1 MANSLYNQNNQRG
14 NKASGSSVTLNVGG
28 VAFSKAKPHTQVF
41 ENSQQVDNT
50 DGFINIL
57 SVSGT
62 KGTATVPSIKAFCVY
77 NMGDVPAEIQFVY
90 QEWKNNSNT
99 DDANSVDMGGGATVN
114 RYATMIL
121 PAGDF
126 FYLPHGRLIGYNA
139 DASAANA
146 TTIEN
151 TAPDSNMYVDSGADL
166 DHATSATMGS
176 DAAHT
181 TLNLESG
188 HSKYFKVGD
197 LIRIENEICEVTAV
211 GTGADLANST
221 CTIKR
226 GLFGSTAA
234 THADDVAIRLPFFNM
249 YADFDKYSVS
259 QTDKDGKFRAKN
271 FFGYGR
277 TGDAISDGVQ
287 AGSVGIKFYQAG
299 YQELGL
305 AGITAN
311 TNSGLAASTAYALNI
326 TVDGG
331 STFANLSF
339 TTDSSNLNFGGRNG
353 VLNKIQDALNVQY
366 YTSGNLFE
374 KKVTVGLVNGD
385 VRFTSGQYLSGSAI
399 ALAAPSSGTTPF
411 GVGRLPAIANVEA
424 AVAAKLPDDTIY
436 DKEPYDASPN
446 KGAFMYDDGQGNLLG
461 AGSGRI
467 NYETGEIDFTSLPNA
482 EFVINV
488 IHKSAHAGGV
498 NSDTANGKN
507 TIQTIGARCVNPKL
521 NTTVKV
527 IAFN

>member
-1 MANSLYNQNNQRG
+1 MANVDVRLALGNN
-14 NKASGSSVTLNVGG
+14 S
-28 VAFSKAKPHTQVF
+28 FSKSKAFNQVF
-41 ENSQQVDNT
+41 ENTQEVDNT

-77 NMGDVPAEIQFVY
+77 NTGDVPAEIQFAF
-90 QEWKNNSNT
+90 QEFKNNSNV
-99 DDANSVDMGGGATVN
+99 DEDNSVDLGGGSTNLRFV
-114 RYATMIL
+114 TMML

-126 FYLPHGRLIGYNA
+126 FYLPHGRVIGYNE

-176 DAAHT
+176 DATHT
-181 TLNLESG
+181 TLNLENG
-188 HSKYFKVGD
+188 HSKFFKVGD

-249 YADFDKYSVS
+249 MADFDKFSVV
-259 QTDKDGKFRAKN
+259 QTDKNGIFHAKN

-287 AGSVGIKFYQAG
+287 AGSIGIKFYSAG
-299 YQELGL
+299 FQEFGL
-305 AGITAN
+305 SGITAN
-311 TNSGLAASTAYALNI
+311 TNSGLVASTTYAFDI
-326 TVDGG
+326 SCDGG
-331 STFANLSF
+331 SDFTLSF
-339 TTDSSNLNFGGRNG
+339 TTDSSNLNFGGKNG
-353 VLNKIQDALNVQY
+353 IINKIQDALNVAF

-374 KKVTVGLVNGD
+374 KRVTVSITNGD
-385 VRFTSGQYLSGSAI
+385 IRFTSGQHLSTSAI
-399 ALAAPSSGTTPF
+399 SITAPASGTTPF
-411 GVGRLPAIANVEA
+411 GVGRLPAVGDLEA
-424 AVAAKLPDDTIY
+424 PVAAELPDDTVF
-436 DKEPYDASPN
+436 DRTTFDESPN
-446 KGAFMYDDGQGNLLG
+446 KPAFMYDDGEGNLVG
-461 AGSGRI
+461 IGNGRI
-467 NYETGEIDFTSLPNA
+467 NYETGEIRFTALPNA
-482 EFVINV
+482 EFVLNV

-498 NSDTANGKN
+498 NADTTDGKN
-507 TIQTIGARCVNPKL
+507 TIQSIGARSINPKL
-521 NTTVKV
+521 NTTVK
-527 IAFN
+527 ILAYN

>member
-1 MANSLYNQNNQRG
+1 MANVNIGL
-14 NKASGSSVTLNVGG
+14 TLGTNS
-28 VAFSKAKPHTQVF
+28 FSKAKSFNQVF
-41 ENSQQVDNT
+41 ENSQEVDNT

-57 SVSGT
+57 SVSST

-77 NMGDVPAEIQFVY
+77 NTGDVPAEIQFVF
-90 QEWKNNSNT
+90 QEWKNNSNV
-99 DDANSVDMGGGATVN
+99 DDDNSVDMGGGATN
-114 RYATMIL
+114 LRYVTMVL

-126 FYLPHGRLIGYNA
+126 FYLPHGRVIGYNA

-151 TAPDSNMYVDSGADL
+151 TAPDSNMYIDSGADL

-176 DAAHT
+176 DATHT
-181 TLNLESG
+181 TLNLENG

-234 THADDVAIRLPFFNM
+234 THADDVAIRFPFFNM
-249 YADFDKYSVS
+249 TADFDKFSVA
-259 QTDKDGKFRAKN
+259 QTDKDGIFHAKN

-277 TGDAISDGVQ
+277 TGDAISDGIQ
-287 AGSVGIKFYQAG
+287 AGSIGIKFYQAG
-299 YQELGL
+299 FQEFGL
-305 AGITAN
+305 SGITAN
-311 TNSGLAASTAYALNI
+311 TNSGLVASTTYAFDI
-326 TVDGG
+326 AVDGG
-331 STFANLSF
+331 SDFTLSF

-353 VLNKIQDALNVQY
+353 IVNKIQDALNAGF

-374 KKVTVGLVNGD
+374 KKVNVAIVSGD
-385 VRFTSGQYLSGSAI
+385 IRFTSGQHLSGSAI
-399 ALAAPSSGTTPF
+399 SISAPASGTTPF
-411 GVGRLPAIANVEA
+411 GVGRLPAVGDIEA
-424 AVAAKLPDDTIY
+424 AVAARLPDDTVFDRNTY
-436 DKEPYDASPN
+436 DESPN
-446 KGAFMYDDGQGNLLG
+446 KTAFMYDDGQGNLVG

-467 NYETGEIDFTSLPNA
+467 SYETGEIRFTGLPNA
-482 EFVINV
+482 QFVLNL

-498 NSDTANGKN
+498 NADTTDGKN
-507 TIQTIGARCVNPKL
+507 TIQSIGARSINPKL
-521 NTTVKV
+521 NTTVK
-527 IAFN
+527 ILAYN

>member
-1 MANSLYNQNNQRG
+1 MANVNVNLTLGNNAFTKSKGYN
-14 NKASGSSVTLNVGG
+14 
-28 VAFSKAKPHTQVF
+28 QVF
-41 ENSQQVDNT
+41 ENTQEVDNT

-77 NMGDVPAEIQFVY
+77 NTGDVPAEIQFVF
-90 QEWKNNSNT
+90 QEWKNNSNV

-114 RYATMIL
+114 RYVTMVL

-126 FYLPHGRLIGYNA
+126 FYLPHGRVIGYNE

-176 DAAHT
+176 DATHT
-181 TLNLESG
+181 TLNLENG

-234 THADDVAIRLPFFNM
+234 THADDVAIRFPFFNM
-249 YADFDKYSVS
+249 TADFDKFSVS
-259 QTDKDGKFRAKN
+259 QTDKNGIFHAKN

-287 AGSVGIKFYQAG
+287 AGSIGIKFYQAG
-299 YQELGL
+299 YQEIGL
-305 AGITAN
+305 SGITAN
-311 TNSGLAASTAYALNI
+311 TNSGLAASTAYAFDI
-326 TVDGG
+326 AVDGG
-331 STFANLSF
+331 SDYTLSF
-339 TTDSSNLNFGGRNG
+339 TTDSSNLNFGGKNG
-353 VLNKIQDALNVQY
+353 IVNKIQDALNAGY
-366 YTSGNLFE
+366 YASGNLFE
-374 KKVTVGLVNGD
+374 KKVTVAIVNGD
-385 VRFTSGQYLSGSAI
+385 IRFTSGQHLSGSAI
-399 ALAAPSSGTTPF
+399 SISAPASGTTPF
-411 GVGRLPAIANVEA
+411 GVGRLPAVGDIEA
-424 AVAAKLPDDTIY
+424 AVAAKLPDDTVFDRNTY
-436 DKEPYDASPN
+436 DESPN
-446 KGAFMYDDGQGNLLG
+446 KSAFMYDDGQGNLVG

-467 NYETGEIDFTSLPNA
+467 NYETGEVRFTALPNA
-482 EFVINV
+482 EFVLNL

-498 NSDTANGKN
+498 NSDTASGKN
-507 TIQTIGARCVNPKL
+507 TIQSIGARSINPKL
-521 NTTVKV
+521 NTTVK
-527 IAFN
+527 ILAYN

>member
-1 MANSLYNQNNQRG
+1 MANVNVNLSLNGNTFTKAKGYNQI
-14 NKASGSSVTLNVGG
+14 
-28 VAFSKAKPHTQVF
+28 F
-41 ENSQQVDNT
+41 ENTQEVDST
-50 DGFINIL
+50 DGFINVL

-77 NMGDVPAEIQFVY
+77 NMGDVPAEVQLAY
-90 QEWKNNSNT
+90 QEWSNNSGT
-99 DDANSVDMGGGATVN
+99 DAAEAAV
-114 RYATMIL
+114 RYSTMIL

-176 DAAHT
+176 DATHT
-181 TLNLESG
+181 TLNLENG
-188 HSKYFKVGD
+188 HSKFFKVGD
-197 LIRIENEICEVTAV
+197 LIRIEDEICEVTAV

-249 YADFDKYSVS
+249 TADFDKFSVA
-259 QTDKDGKFRAKN
+259 QTDKNGIFHAKN

-287 AGSVGIKFYQAG
+287 AGSIGIKFYQAG
-299 YQELGL
+299 YQEFGL
-305 AGITAN
+305 SGITAN
-311 TNSGLAASTAYALNI
+311 TNSGLVASTQYSFDI
-326 TVDGG
+326 SCDGA
-331 STFANLSF
+331 SDFTLSF

-353 VLNKIQDALNVQY
+353 IVNKIQDALNAAY
-366 YTSGNLFE
+366 YVAGGNLFE
-374 KKVTVGLVNGD
+374 KQVTVSIVNGD
-385 VRFTSGQYLSGSAI
+385 IRFTSGQHLSTSAI
-399 ALAAPSSGTTPF
+399 SITAPASGTTPF
-411 GVGRLPAIANVEA
+411 GVGRLPAVDDIEA
-424 AVAAKLPDDTIY
+424 AVAAELPDDTVF
-436 DKEPYDASPN
+436 DRTTFDESPN
-446 KGAFMYDDGQGNLLG
+446 KTAFMYDDGQGNLLG
-461 AGSGRI
+461 AGNGRI
-467 NYETGEIDFTSLPNA
+467 NYETGEIRFTALPNA
-482 EFVINV
+482 EFVLNV

-498 NSDTANGKN
+498 NADTTDGKN
-507 TIQTIGARCVNPKL
+507 TIQSIGARSINPKL
-521 NTTVKV
+521 NTTVK
-527 IAFN
+527 ILAYN

>member
-1 MANSLYNQNNQRG
+1 MANVNVNLSLGNN
-14 NKASGSSVTLNVGG
+14 
-28 VAFSKAKPHTQVF
+28 AFTKAKGYNQVF
-41 ENSQQVDNT
+41 ENTQEVDNT
-50 DGFINIL
+50 DGFINLL

-62 KGTATVPSIKAFCVY
+62 KGTATVASIKAFCVY

-114 RYATMIL
+114 RYATMLL

-146 TTIEN
+146 TTIDN

-176 DAAHT
+176 DATHT
-181 TLNLESG
+181 TLNLENG

-226 GLFGSTAA
+226 GLYGSTAA

-249 YADFDKYSVS
+249 TADFDKFSTS
-259 QTDKDGKFRAKN
+259 QTDKNGVFHAKN

-277 TGDAISDGVQ
+277 TGDSISDGVQ
-287 AGSVGIKFYQAG
+287 AGSIGIKFYQAG
-299 YQELGL
+299 YQEFGL
-305 AGITAN
+305 SGITAN
-311 TNSGLAASTAYALNI
+311 TNSGLATSTAYAFDI
-326 TVDGG
+326 AVDGG
-331 STFANLSF
+331 SDYTLSF
-339 TTDSSNLNFGGRNG
+339 TTDSSNTNFGGKNG
-353 VLNKIQDALNVQY
+353 VLNKIQDALNAGY
-366 YTSGNLFE
+366 YASGNLFE
-374 KKVTVGLVNGD
+374 KKVTVGIVNGD
-385 VRFTSGQYLSGSAI
+385 VRFTSGQHLSGSAI
-399 ALAAPSSGTTPF
+399 SISAPASGTTPF
-411 GVGRLPAIANVEA
+411 GVGRLTAVGDIEA
-424 AVAAKLPDDTIY
+424 AVAAKVPDDTVYNRIT
-436 DKEPYDASPN
+436 YDASPN
-446 KGAFMYDDGQGNLLG
+446 KSAFMYDDGQGNLLG

-467 NYETGEIDFTSLPNA
+467 NYETGEIRFTSLPNA
-482 EFVINV
+482 NFVINCV
-488 IHKSAHAGGV
+488 HKSAHAGGV
-498 NSDTANGKN
+498 NSDTASGKN
-507 TIQTIGARCVNPKL
+507 TIQTIGARSVNPKL
-521 NTTVKV
+521 NTTVK
-527 IAFN
+527 ILAYN